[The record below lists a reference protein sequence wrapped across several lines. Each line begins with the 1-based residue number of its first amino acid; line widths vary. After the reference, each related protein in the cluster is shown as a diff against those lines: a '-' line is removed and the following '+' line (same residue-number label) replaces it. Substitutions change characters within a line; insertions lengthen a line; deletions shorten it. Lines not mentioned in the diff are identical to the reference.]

1 MDNMRFG
8 SYEQNNP
15 KEDVQKIKPKR
26 NFVRKMMYGVIFLC
40 VLVIISFLVFYI
52 KTSNSSI
59 LNKINGNT
67 SYSALF
73 LSNGQVYFG
82 KIVSKDSSEIIV
94 KDVFYLQSNNN
105 SGVGGFVLLKLS
117 NELHGPEDSMFIN
130 KDHILFYENL
140 REDSKVVE
148 SIKNFKN

>member
-40 VLVIISFLVFYI
+40 VLAIISFLVFYI

-82 KIVSKDSSEIIV
+82 KIVSKDSSEIVV